1 MPKAKLSLSP
11 GGSPK
16 AVKAPPRVCCIGA
29 SLEVGERGVCEII
42 VPYPGVR
49 RFEVIATGGEWLKSV
64 EMPAHLTTQ
73 AMIDDLWEFLD
84 GEDPPQST
92 IGLVR

>member
-1 MPKAKLSLSP
+1 MRRVPKAKLSLSQ

-16 AVKAPPRVCCIGA
+16 DGPPEA
-29 SLEVGERGVCEII
+29 GERGVCEIV

-49 RFEVIATGGEWLKSV
+49 RFEVIASGGEWLKSV
-64 EMPAHLTTQ
+64 EMPAHRFTQ